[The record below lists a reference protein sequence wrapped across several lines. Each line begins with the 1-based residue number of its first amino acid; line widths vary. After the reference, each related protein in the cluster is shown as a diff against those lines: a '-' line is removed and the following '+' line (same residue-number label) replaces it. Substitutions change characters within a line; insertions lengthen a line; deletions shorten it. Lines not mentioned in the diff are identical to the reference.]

1 MRTLATGF
9 RLRGSAVI
17 AGILVAAVAA
27 TSTEAQSSGRERRLD
42 GSSSAR
48 FETSVAMLQNEL
60 SARRRENFNVALAMI
75 WITRTASSGDL
86 DGDGSL
92 DVDDIQLLEADA
104 TDLLTEIRRGN
115 LVSAIEERDAN
126 GSDYAAA
133 DFFTQLDGLGYD
145 EVLSLAGRPSYET
158 YLEASRRAGSEG
170 ACRSL
175 GSPIASRTPSS
186 VFAACFRTI
195 DADTRKALDAS
206 IQALYDGKPA
216 EARVAL
222 ATLDFDAL
230 NAYERSTTERIL
242 ASITNAEGNPAAARE
257 HLLNALAA
265 RGLSADETRAVLE
278 DIASIDSRPTANP
291 E

>member
-1 MRTLATGF
+1 MRTLTTRL

-17 AGILVAAVAA
+17 AGILVAAFAA
-27 TSTEAQSSGRERRLD
+27 TSTEAQSSGREHRLD
-42 GSSSAR
+42 GSSPAR
-48 FETSVAMLQNEL
+48 FETSVALLQNEL

-75 WITRTASSGDL
+75 WITRTVSSGDL

-92 DVDDIQLLEADA
+92 VDDIQVLEADA
-104 TDLLTEIRRGN
+104 TDLLTEIGRGN
-115 LVSAIEERDAN
+115 LVSAIEEREAN
-126 GSDYAAA
+126 SSNYAAA

-145 EVLSLAGRPSYET
+145 EVLSLAGRPSEET
-158 YLEASRRAGSEG
+158 YLEAVRRAGSEG
-170 ACRSL
+170 ACRSR
-175 GSPIASRTPSS
+175 GSPVASRTPRS
-186 VFAACFRTI
+186 VFVACFRII

-206 IQALYDGKPA
+206 IQALYDRKPA

-242 ASITNAEGNPAAARE
+242 ASIKNAEGNPAAARE

-278 DIASIDSRPTANP
+278 DIASIDSRPPANP